1 MSNGSGCSPG
11 SEPRGTVQEP
21 MGRRPTDAVPGD
33 TGPAPRGDAVMASR
47 LRHLHHD
54 GNINVSATGSQAR
67 GQKRELCGPPHFLSS
82 RVLRFRATSACV
94 VFAESR
100 HLTLTSSHGRPPPL
114 RAHQLRGEMVEA
126 ARPPPRRA
134 ARLHPVSSGR
144 IRPLG
149 FSLKPPRGFALR
161 DGEIEPRQLSCEH
174 RKKGR
179 NVSPGT
185 YLFSWLCLQML
196 QNASVEL
203 QAGIRRAGGE

>member
-67 GQKRELCGPPHFLSS
+67 GQKRELYGPPHFLSS
-82 RVLRFRATSACV
+82 RVLRFRATSTCV
-94 VFAESR
+94 VFVESR

-126 ARPPPRRA
+126 ARPPPRRGPFASYQLRENQAPGVLAKA
-134 ARLHPVSSGR
+134 ASWVC
-144 IRPLG
+144 
-149 FSLKPPRGFALR
+149 A
-161 DGEIEPRQLSCEH
+161 
-174 RKKGR
+174 KGR
-179 NVSPGT
+179 RNRT
-185 YLFSWLCLQML
+185 
-196 QNASVEL
+196 
-203 QAGIRRAGGE
+203 QAGEL